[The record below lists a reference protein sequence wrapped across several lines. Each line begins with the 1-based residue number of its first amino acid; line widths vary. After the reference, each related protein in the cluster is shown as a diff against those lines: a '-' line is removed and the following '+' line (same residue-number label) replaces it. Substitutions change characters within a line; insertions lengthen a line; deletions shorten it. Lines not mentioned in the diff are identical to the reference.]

1 LRESQKIRFAGIKPV
16 RKGDDKRNLLQ
27 FYSKEEKVHQ
37 IIVQVWLISLQI
49 TCQNGVNKKK
59 SYALF
64 S

>member
-1 LRESQKIRFAGIKPV
+1 LRKSQKIRFVGTKPV
-16 RKGDDKRNLLQ
+16 RKGDDQRNLLQ

-37 IIVQVWLISLQI
+37 IIIQIWLISLQI